1 MTEFIGLSAN
11 WPFSAALLL
20 MLLLALLE
28 VVGLIMGTGFSDLMD
43 SFLPDMDADLDV
55 DVDADT
61 ASGPSSMLGGL
72 FGWLRLGEVPAAV
85 SLVVFLASFSGLG
98 LGLQATLIS
107 INEDPMSA
115 MAASL
120 IVLPACLPVMRIL
133 TGWLARILP
142 QDETESV
149 SSESFI
155 GKSAIII
162 MGQATSGSAAQAKL
176 ADEYGRDH
184 YIMVEPAE
192 EEHAIPQGTDVIV
205 LEQKNSIY
213 IVCRK

>member
-43 SFLPDMDADLDV
+43 SFLPDMDADLDI
-55 DVDADT
+55 DADT
-61 ASGPSSMLGGL
+61 TTGPGSMLGGL

-85 SLVVFLASFSGLG
+85 SLVVFLASFGCMG

-107 INEDPMSA
+107 INEAPMSA
-115 MAASL
+115 MAATL
-120 IVLPACLPVMRIL
+120 IVLPATLPVIRVL

-149 SSESFI
+149 SSRTFI
-155 GKSAIII
+155 GRTATIII
-162 MGQATSGSAAQAKL
+162 GDAIAGSAAQAKL
-176 ADEYGRDH
+176 ADEHGRAH

-192 EEHAIPQGTDVIV
+192 EEDAIGQGSEVIV
-205 LEQKNSIY
+205 LEQRNSTY
-213 IVCRK
+213 LVTRK